1 MFNEQ
6 LFTMQDIEYQTFQAK
21 LIPNLDN
28 QTIIGV
34 RIPRLRHL
42 AKQLAKEQPNQ
53 CAEFLNTLPHRYYEE
68 NLLHAFLIADKEDFT
83 EVVELTQQF
92 LSYVDN
98 WAVCDSFRPKVFSK
112 HHAEVLTLIRNWLS
126 VDHTYTIRFAIGLLL
141 SNYLDAY
148 FKPTQLEWVASI
160 DNSAYYVR
168 MMQAWYFATALAK
181 QYDATIPYLKEGKL
195 PKWVHNKTIQKARES
210 YRIDDDTKEYLRQ
223 LRR

>member
-1 MFNEQ
+1 M
-6 LFTMQDIEYQTFQAK
+6 
-21 LIPNLDN
+21 
-28 QTIIGV
+28 
-34 RIPRLRHL
+34 
-42 AKQLAKEQPNQ
+42 
-53 CAEFLNTLPHRYYEE
+53 PHRYYEE

-98 WAVCDSFRPKVFSK
+98 WAVCDSFSPKIFRK

-126 VDHTYTIRFAIGLLL
+126 LDHTYTIRFAIGLLL
-141 SNYLDAY
+141 SNYLDVY
-148 FKPTQLEWVASI
+148 FEPTQLKWVTSI